1 MARHGQQVIASLS
14 LGMAGKRR
22 LAKVSRR
29 NRIRRPFL
37 QLLKFRRE
45 EERIATNARLNYAVA
60 LANFFDTIITR
71 EPRET
76 PPRARQSPQCRALD
90 SDPTAPAQERH
101 ERLGRRPGS
110 PRPQWPGCEF
120 CVAITVSRWRRILN
134 GRGPIGAPRE
144 AALRQDDV
152 RVPKPHGLWKAQ
164 RPIKN
169 PPSKTDRR
177 SAPRLRFDH
186 FLFRCSG

>member
-76 PPRARQSPQCRALD
+76 PPRARQI
-90 SDPTAPAQERH
+90 PAM
-101 ERLGRRPGS
+101 PS
-110 PRPQWPGCEF
+110 PRLRSDG
-120 CVAITVSRWRRILN
+120 A
-134 GRGPIGAPRE
+134 GPGAPRTFRPPAGVP
-144 AALRQDDV
+144 AATMA
-152 RVPKPHGLWKAQ
+152 GL
-164 RPIKN
+164 
-169 PPSKTDRR
+169 
-177 SAPRLRFDH
+177 
-186 FLFRCSG
+186 